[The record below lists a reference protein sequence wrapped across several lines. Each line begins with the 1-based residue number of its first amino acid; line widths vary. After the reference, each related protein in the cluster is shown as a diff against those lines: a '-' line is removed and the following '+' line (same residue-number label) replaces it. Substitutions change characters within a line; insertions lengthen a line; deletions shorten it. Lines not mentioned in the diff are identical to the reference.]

1 MELAT
6 FSSDTGAYKSI
17 DNRDSQFK
25 PKGNNP
31 SQSEVGSQQV
41 DNKNNRLK
49 NRLKNVGFD
58 DVFTIIKAKDY
69 IATNKKKVIALSNN
83 LPGKQEMINQESEAI
98 IQRQD
103 GSEFVDNKV
112 NH

>member
-31 SQSEVGSQQV
+31 SQSEVGS
-41 DNKNNRLK
+41 
-49 NRLKNVGFD
+49 
-58 DVFTIIKAKDY
+58 
-69 IATNKKKVIALSNN
+69 
-83 LPGKQEMINQESEAI
+83 
-98 IQRQD
+98 
-103 GSEFVDNKV
+103 
-112 NH
+112 